1 MKTKTGLLLA
11 VVALVLLL
19 QPQAG
24 AQGMRRGRGSF
35 GGPLMAA
42 YLGLTTDQVS
52 QIKSL
57 RASERGTTAP
67 LMKELASYRQQLR
80 AASQSTT
87 PLNMVQLNTLAGQMA
102 QLESKLTVSRTQMD
116 WQVFNNVLTSDQQ
129 TKLVTFEQ
137 QMHERMQQRMRNRN
151 ADPAPGANP

>member
-1 MKTKTGLLLA
+1 
-11 VVALVLLL
+11 
-19 QPQAG
+19 
-24 AQGMRRGRGSF
+24 
-35 GGPLMAA
+35 MAA